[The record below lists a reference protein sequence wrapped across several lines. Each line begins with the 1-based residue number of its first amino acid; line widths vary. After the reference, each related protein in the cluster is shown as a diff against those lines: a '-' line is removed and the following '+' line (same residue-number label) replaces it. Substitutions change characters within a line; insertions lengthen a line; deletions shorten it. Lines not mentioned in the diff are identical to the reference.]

1 MKVLFFYVFSVL
13 FFVFAWYLIGITET
27 RHVFR
32 PVGYVPTVHECL
44 SICADEFERWGC

>member
-13 FFVFAWYLIGITET
+13 FFVFAGYLIGITET
-27 RHVFR
+27 RRVFR

-44 SICADEFERWGC
+44 SVCAEEFERWGC